1 MQVVRSRSRSRKS
14 LTVSGVTGIDVG
26 DSGTVGS
33 GGVDADTAGTPTDII
48 SRATTIE
55 TARGTKDT
63 STSFHARE
71 PIPQLVVRTTL

>member
-33 GGVDADTAGTPTDII
+33 GGVDADTVGVPTEIAT
-48 SRATTIE
+48 RATTIE
-55 TARGTKDT
+55 TARGTKGT
-63 STSFHARE
+63 FSSFHARE